1 MYSKLNSRHSK
12 SVYVTFFLI
21 ASFVVSTAQAS
32 TWAEVGD
39 AGNLLGSAQIP
50 VGNVTSITGV
60 ALTTLD
66 VDLYKIFISD
76 PTTFSASVSGGDGS
90 GEYDSALALFDQD
103 GLGVYAND
111 DVIFNNGQAALPAS
125 YPLGPQVAG
134 TYYLAIF
141 DIDSAPTS
149 GNASSS
155 DTSIFPQVGE
165 PYTQIVGSTGAG
177 GASPLTGW
185 EPFESA
191 LYLNEGYS
199 IALTGVSPIPE
210 PESYA
215 MLLAGLGLLGTI
227 VRRRKISSNELGWQ
241 GDTKNGS

>member
-1 MYSKLNSRHSK
+1 MYPKLGRRHSK

-21 ASFVVSTAQAS
+21 TSFVVSTAQAS

-39 AGNLLGSAQIP
+39 AGNLPGSAQIP
-50 VGNVTSITGV
+50 VGNVTAITGV

-66 VDLYKIFISD
+66 VDLYKIFISH

-90 GEYDSALALFDQD
+90 GEYDSALALFDQA

-111 DVIFNNGQAALPAS
+111 DAIFNNGQAALPAN

-149 GNASSS
+149 GNVSSS
-155 DTSIFPQVGE
+155 DTSIFPEVGE
-165 PYTQIVGSTGAG
+165 PYTQIAGPTGAG

-185 EPFESA
+185 APFESA

-227 VRRRKISSNELGWQ
+227 ARRRKISSN
-241 GDTKNGS
+241 